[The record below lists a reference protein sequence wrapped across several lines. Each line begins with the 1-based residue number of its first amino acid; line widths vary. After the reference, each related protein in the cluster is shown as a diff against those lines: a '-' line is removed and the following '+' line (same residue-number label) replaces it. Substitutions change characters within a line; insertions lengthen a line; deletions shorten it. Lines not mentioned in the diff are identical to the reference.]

1 MDGRPDTPINDLN
14 YFKTNAHLLLLL
26 LLCVL
31 CLYINIYIY
40 NKYLCARADMNDT
53 TMHVLFVL
61 LLLRMCCLCPAAGH
75 TSRAR
80 DMFRADMDFLKSTIN
95 INKLILFMEE
105 YQTSTFHMVKR
116 CCFET
121 PTTDDCRIGRRTT
134 DSPPGPSGIPDSQ
147 VGDLSSELP
156 RRR

>member
-1 MDGRPDTPINDLN
+1 MDGRPDTPILSTTLITLKLMHI
-14 YFKTNAHLLLLL
+14 YCFYYYYAYYVYK
-26 LLCVL
+26 
-31 CLYINIYIY
+31 YIY

-134 DSPPGPSGIPDSQ
+134 DSPP
-147 VGDLSSELP
+147 LALP
-156 RRR
+156 GSRTAK